1 MPTVR
6 SIEKRI
12 FELEGFRVQIRTLEG
27 ADIRGDRDL
36 AGGYRS
42 YQRQS
47 PNTATVEEWK
57 ASRFRPSFVGL
68 DVKVL
73 LADGTTAHG
82 RMLLLNVRSAYS

>member
-12 FELEGFRVQIRTLEG
+12 FELEGFRVQLCTLEG
-27 ADIRGDRDL
+27 ADMRGDRDL
-36 AGGYRS
+36 AAGYRG

-47 PNTATVEEWK
+47 ANTATVEEWK
-57 ASRFRPSFVGL
+57 ATRFRPAFVGL

-82 RMLLLNVRSAYS
+82 RTLLQTVRATYS